1 MYVNP
6 FWAGVAVTIFA
17 ELAIMFI
24 ASIAIIVKGGKKKL

>member
-6 FWAGVAVTIFA
+6 FCAGVVATIFA